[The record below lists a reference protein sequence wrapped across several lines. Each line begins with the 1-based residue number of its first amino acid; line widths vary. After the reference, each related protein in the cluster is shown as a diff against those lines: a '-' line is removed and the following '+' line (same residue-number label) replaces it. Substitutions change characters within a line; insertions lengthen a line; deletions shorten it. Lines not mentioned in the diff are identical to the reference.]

1 MKIAYSLLSISL
13 LLACTRPPVTHASPQ
28 DSSQGSPHA
37 SSKDARVV
45 EVHNPAAVSEIRM
58 VPVRKKA
65 LAGTITATAMIEA
78 DPSMVARAAPR
89 IQARVVRLIVELGQ
103 SVKSGDPLVVLSSIE
118 LGKAKTNYL
127 KAKSLESI
135 ASQHLQREEK
145 LYADKIA
152 SKKDVLNARGDYD
165 SALAE
170 LQSSRELLRTLIP
183 EADIDRIGWS
193 NTRSQP
199 LSEFSLIS
207 PIAGTVVKRDLTPG
221 SIISD
226 DADVLTIMNLDRIRV
241 LVDVFE
247 HDLAMLHAGES
258 ASITVEAYPKE
269 RFTGTVASI
278 GDTVDRSTR
287 TVRARID
294 VPNPDHRLKPGMFAN
309 AEIATAGKGGSHL
322 CVPASAI
329 FEINGEK
336 AVFIGLGENRFAVTR
351 VEIGEVSSED
361 IQIVSGVREGDKV
374 VAQGGLLL
382 KAIALNQVASH

>member
-1 MKIAYSLLSISL
+1 MRIAYLLLSISL

-28 DSSQGSPHA
+28 DSSQA
-37 SSKDARVV
+37 SSHDAKDARVV
-45 EVHNPAAVSEIRM
+45 EVHNPSAASEIRM
-58 VPVRKKA
+58 APVRKKA

-78 DPSMVARAAPR
+78 DPSMVARVAPR

-135 ASQHLQREEK
+135 ASQHLEREQK
-145 LYADKIA
+145 LYGDKIA

-170 LQSSRELLRTLIP
+170 LQASRELLRTLIP

-193 NTRSQP
+193 NTKSQP

-247 HDLAMLHAGES
+247 HDLAMLHPGEP
-258 ASITVEAYPKE
+258 AIVTVEAYPNQ

-294 VPNPDHRLKPGMFAN
+294 VPNPDHRLKPGMFAK
-309 AEIATAGKGGSHL
+309 AEIATAGKGGAHL
-322 CVPASAI
+322 SVPASAI

-336 AVFIGLGENRFAVTR
+336 SVFVGLGENRFAVTR

-361 IQIVSGVREGDKV
+361 IQIVSGVHEGDRV

>member
-1 MKIAYSLLSISL
+1 
-13 LLACTRPPVTHASPQ
+13 
-28 DSSQGSPHA
+28 
-37 SSKDARVV
+37 
-45 EVHNPAAVSEIRM
+45 M